1 MGESRHRDRRGPRRH
16 HPLRR
21 RLCGLGGDLL
31 PGGRRVREWGVHA
44 VRPLA
49 TGRAALV
56 RNTRRRA
63 SRRPEHLRVWI
74 GRALSLLPASAS
86 GHSDGARRARTGS
99 IGREARPSPR
109 SPEPWQRPAVDRTD
123 AAIALVFFA
132 LAVSPAVATP
142 LIPGTIVVV
151 DVAAFGG
158 NGGVIGVDPLTGAQ
172 TTISSGGNF
181 ILPVALTLDAT
192 GNILVADSDDFGGQ
206 GGIIRVDPV
215 TGAKTTVSA
224 GGFFDN
230 PRGIAL
236 NTAGTIFIADS
247 GSFFG
252 GPGKVIRV
260 DPVTGAQTVVSSG
273 GNFEF
278 SLALA
283 IDAAGQILVADASAF
298 GVFGGVIRVDPLT
311 GVKTRFH
318 RGAAST
324 SRSGLRLGSRAT
336 FWLPMMVAPMIAS
349 YESIR

>member
-1 MGESRHRDRRGPRRH
+1 MADMVKGMA
-16 HPLRR
+16 
-21 RLCGLGGDLL
+21 CGG
-31 PGGRRVREWGVHA
+31 
-44 VRPLA
+44 A
-49 TGRAALV
+49 TEP
-56 RNTRRRA
+56 TRRTVLP
-63 SRRPEHLRVWI
+63 RPF
-74 GRALSLLPASAS
+74 ATA
-86 GHSDGARRARTGS
+86 
-99 IGREARPSPR
+99 
-109 SPEPWQRPAVDRTD
+109 

-132 LAVSPAVATP
+132 LAASPAVATT

-158 NGGVIGVDPLTGAQ
+158 NGGVIGVDPQTGAQ

-181 ILPVALTLDAT
+181 ILPVALTLDAA
-192 GNILVADSDDFGGQ
+192 GNILVADSDAFGGQ

-215 TGAKTTVSA
+215 TGAQTTVSS

-273 GNFEF
+273 GNFVF
-278 SLALA
+278 PVDLVIDGQAKSSSRMVSVSSVVSFAL
-283 IDAAGQILVADASAF
+283 
-298 GVFGGVIRVDPLT
+298 IRLRACKP
-311 GVKTRFH
+311 RSH

-324 SRSGLRLGSRAT
+324 SGSGLRLGSRAT
-336 FWLPMMVAPMIAS
+336 FWLPMMVAPVVAS